1 MRGEHRW
8 GSAVDRGFAGSSP
21 HARGTPGQPA
31 AGKIEHRFIP
41 ACAGNTR
48 TRRTRCAWNSVHPR
62 MRGEHVGTLLVVMIR
77 SGSSPHARG
86 TLLGNSLGCGLSR
99 FIPACAGNTNR
110 HNRFC
115 SWPSVHP
122 RMRGEHVVRVQIERH
137 RNGSSPHARGT
148 RPADPVSRDERRFIP
163 ACAGNTHPT
172 MNATVMS
179 TVHPRMRGEHTLAC
193 SLAAHSV
200 GSSPH
205 ARGTLPRARI
215 CAAIRRFIPACAG
228 NTGLL
233 RQAN

>member
-1 MRGEHRW
+1 M
-8 GSAVDRGFAGSSP
+8 
-21 HARGTPGQPA
+21 
-31 AGKIEHRFIP
+31 
-41 ACAGNTR
+41 
-48 TRRTRCAWNSVHPR
+48 
-62 MRGEHVGTLLVVMIR
+62 
-77 SGSSPHARG
+77 
-86 TLLGNSLGCGLSR
+86 GNSLGCGLSR

-179 TVHPRMRGEHTLAC
+179 TVHPRMRGEHARRNSINIPTG
-193 SLAAHSV
+193 

-205 ARGTLPRARI
+205 ARGTHLGVLFGGTLG
-215 CAAIRRFIPACAG
+215 RFIPACAG
-228 NTGLL
+228 NTAPRAHMCCYSAVHPRMRGEHGSATPSQL
-233 RQAN
+233 R